1 MSTTG
6 PTQNNFT
13 VRAEEPWIDALDDMV
28 ATYRLG
34 SRITA
39 LDTALELF
47 RALAGLPPMPNRVG
61 TGMVPPA
68 YKWTNKDMVRLLNNA
83 ENVKAMYSSSNGG
96 ASPG

>member
-1 MSTTG
+1 MRGS
-6 PTQNNFT
+6 TQNNFT

-28 ATYRLG
+28 ALYRLG

-61 TGMVPPA
+61 TGTVPPS
-68 YKWTNKDMVRLLNNA
+68 YRWTSEDMLKLLNNA
-83 ENVKAMYSSSNGG
+83 ENVKSQYTTSNSGVQ
-96 ASPG
+96 SPD